1 MPFRKRVRKNGVP
14 GLRILE
20 REELLQMEP
29 NLSDDVTCGLYAP
42 TGGIV
47 CPFHMTMAFAENAY
61 TNGVSFFLNTKVT
74 SIRKKRRQL
83 HVRDHPHRHGYT
95 GNL

>member
-1 MPFRKRVRKNGVP
+1 
-14 GLRILE
+14 
-20 REELLQMEP
+20 MEP

-61 TNGVSFFLNTKVT
+61 TNGVSFFLNTKSHFHSEKKTAVT
-74 SIRKKRRQL
+74 R
-83 HVRDHPHRHGYT
+83 
-95 GNL
+95 